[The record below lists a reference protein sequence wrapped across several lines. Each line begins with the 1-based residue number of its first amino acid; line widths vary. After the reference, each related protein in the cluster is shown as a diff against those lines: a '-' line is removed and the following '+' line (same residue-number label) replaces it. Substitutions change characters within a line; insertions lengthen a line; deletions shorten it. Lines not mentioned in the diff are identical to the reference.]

1 MSRKQK
7 GIAGGVVFNILR
19 ARQKKNILRAR
30 RGKIYP
36 TFVVPIKYILTYSSR
51 FRRIRTFR
59 HKKRRQRHHSLP
71 PMKLPTTVDNLFMN
85 YFDDYVNTFYMPKK
99 YF

>member
-1 MSRKQK
+1 
-7 GIAGGVVFNILR
+7 LR

-36 TFVVPIKYILTYSSR
+36 TFVVPTKYILTYSSR